1 MTDTLS
7 LSHLETDDPHDA
19 KTPRTKYKTQGGKQL
34 PEYRL
39 WIRLTTLLIT
49 SKDVYPLHQ
58 PVNGLHEVL
67 RLLIGKTAGLSPV

>member
-1 MTDTLS
+1 M
-7 LSHLETDDPHDA
+7 
-19 KTPRTKYKTQGGKQL
+19 TPRPQGLNTNPRKQL

-67 RLLIGKTAGLSPV
+67 RLLIGKNSRFITSVMTGSLEKQDGQGV